1 MEMILDNVDK
11 QLPGKEAANG
21 GLDGMSVRAG
31 RKRGAAH
38 ISRPPTTA
46 EAGLG
51 TQIEDFLDS
60 SQGRGWNEEDATRL
74 VLPVDESEA
83 TRTPTLTS
91 TPVQKK
97 VHFVECLKEL
107 RLGKSERS
115 GHKRLFSPQRSTPLG
130 SQLCSFERA
139 VCSASPDSQATQL
152 YADEDL
158 SVVASPRLPLSPVG
172 LSSTEERIEDE
183 GFRFSQNLGENG
195 EESIDTHSEY
205 IDGEWREVYQEHVVN
220 GVVVKSRGF
229 KPRTRHFRMGQT
241 IDTRTSGQTI
251 DTRTSGAP
259 GEDLDKVL
267 EDPEKK
273 NGGRPVPSQAT
284 SHGQGFA
291 EGAGSGCDE
300 VLSLISDYPFLKMT
314 PGSTPFHGKDFA
326 ECLKESRLKRER
338 LKSERTRA
346 DSPPWTCSS
355 SEEAGSGC
363 DEALSV
369 TSDYPAEQGTQR
381 SGSTPF
387 TAWWSEESDRLETTG
402 ALSSPPTPT
411 QARSSPRAES
421 EGSPQAAHAE
431 VAAAS
436 EALAYL
442 RMLKSPPRC
451 KRCKDRCEK
460 DEGSLYKMSKV
471 RADFFDAKDE
481 LIYTTHTT
489 CGEAV
494 LHSSGRISQGQN
506 ARVRTNYP
514 GRTLMPVPDAEVEGV
529 KAYLASVCLYD

>member
-11 QLPGKEAANG
+11 HMIDKGKEAAKE

-31 RKRGAAH
+31 RKRGAVH
-38 ISRPPTTA
+38 ISRSQSPPPTTA

-97 VHFVECLKEL
+97 VHFAECLKEL

-115 GHKRLFSPQRSTPLG
+115 GHKRLCSPQRSTPLG
-130 SQLCSFERA
+130 SQLCSFERS

-152 YADEDL
+152 YADGDL
-158 SVVASPRLPLSPVG
+158 SVVASPVG

-183 GFRFSQNLGENG
+183 EFSFSRNLGENG
-195 EESIDTHSEY
+195 EEHIDTHSEY
-205 IDGEWREVYQEHVVN
+205 IDGEWREVYKDLN
-220 GVVVKSRGF
+220 GGLYTYGIVVKTLG
-229 KPRTRHFRMGQT
+229 K
-241 IDTRTSGQTI
+241 TRTSEVLGKTW
-251 DTRTSGAP
+251 TSGEP

-314 PGSTPFHGKDFA
+314 QRSGSTPFHGKDFA
-326 ECLKESRLKRER
+326 ECLKESRLE
-338 LKSERTRA
+338 KSERT
-346 DSPPWTCSS
+346 PWTCSS

-387 TAWWSEESDRLETTG
+387 TAWWSEESDRLEATG

-421 EGSPQAAHAE
+421 EGSPQAKS
-431 VAAAS
+431 AATS
-436 EALAYL
+436 EARAHLP
-442 RMLKSPPRC
+442 MLKSPPRC

-460 DEGSLYKMSKV
+460 DEGNLYKMSKV

-481 LIYTTHTT
+481 LIYTTHT
-489 CGEAV
+489 
-494 LHSSGRISQGQN
+494 S
-506 ARVRTNYP
+506 
-514 GRTLMPVPDAEVEGV
+514 
-529 KAYLASVCLYD
+529 